1 MDERDSE
8 LVLTLINEAGSAA
21 LKAALALQLA
31 NTASLMT
38 TLVDKGLLTAED
50 TAVFATR
57 TADMCSQSMGQLP
70 EGALKFIGEGLHFYV
85 DELLKMA
92 EHGVPSV
99 AVNGLEPGA

>member
-1 MDERDSE
+1 MRKNLSDSYGNAVHATASAAEPSIGAHVAFTAPREPLRWAQSRKPTETEMDERDSE

-50 TAVFATR
+50 TA
-57 TADMCSQSMGQLP
+57 
-70 EGALKFIGEGLHFYV
+70 
-85 DELLKMA
+85 
-92 EHGVPSV
+92 
-99 AVNGLEPGA
+99 